1 MLFSFFIRRLAM
13 WSALLVVGLG
23 LWLGIHVSSAG
34 LAEHWKEAVRKE
46 FARQG
51 IDISIGKLTID
62 PLHGLVARDVRVYEP
77 QDPSRPPDGGPGSD
91 GVTARREPTILA
103 DISRIDLDVSLTR
116 LMQKEI
122 YLNSLK
128 VRDAKVSLPVDPEIP
143 DGERLEVSE
152 CNARVLFSADSVEIQ
167 ELNGRLLGVRVNLN
181 GELVRH
187 PKKLAD
193 GKPKTWQGVRHDQ
206 RLAVRQALRG
216 LAPLRVPKGAPA
228 ELRVRAMAD
237 LGRLEE
243 GRFEF
248 TFLAPQLAWEE
259 MEAREIRLSGHW
271 DNGLLQMEDIRF
283 RDEGGAFRA
292 EADFIRSTGVLR
304 FNVESTAMLPE
315 LARQRLWPNDWPLF
329 RLVDP
334 PRVTAGG
341 SLAFSKELARPIGVL
356 TGSFALGRSQVGDD
370 HFEFASAN
378 IASDGKRVFLR
389 DLRVRQKEGGD
400 LRADIL
406 LDGDELRARGQSTVH
421 PETVAPLV
429 PRGFVRD
436 LLAAFDCGN
445 GTSAMGFTVL
455 GNFKVRESWAVET
468 NIEARDIRFHGVP
481 ITSATGK
488 WAIRETKQV
497 FENAL
502 VKIPAGATTGI
513 GTDARTTS
521 ETVASAQSITLHPPF
536 GQTEFNGVRC
546 QGWPHTVIAAVVPQT
561 LRAVPKFKLSDPGDL
576 AVDGVLGGRT
586 GPKSDLRMT
595 MASRGM
601 LLYPAFGKELPLQSP
616 SAMLTLKDRSAILPV
631 VEASCYGGRVSGNL
645 RFDNLGSEK
654 ISSSG
659 KIMLKDIGYQQLMRL
674 FSDRPDDAKGTLDVI
689 ATFTCADA
697 TLNTLDAEG
706 SMKLVNGDLFSIP
719 LFGPLSPLIE
729 AVLPERGIGY
739 SVASTATATAT
750 VRQGV
755 LTTEDFTAM
764 TPAFKMD
771 GRGTIHLPTNGV
783 EFFARFNARGIA
795 EVATVIFSYIFEY
808 KCEGTLGKPEWKP
821 LRIPKLPIPKI
832 PLPKLPLPGRDGN

>member
-1 MLFSFFIRRLAM
+1 VLFSFLIRRLAM

-51 IDISIGKLTID
+51 IDISIGKLTLD
-62 PLHGLVARDVRVYEP
+62 PLHGLVAREVRVYEP
-77 QDPSRPPDGGPGSD
+77 EETDDGSATPRRAPS
-91 GVTARREPTILA
+91 ILA
-103 DISRIDLDVSLTR
+103 DVSRIDLDVSLPR
-116 LMQKEI
+116 LMQGEV

-128 VRDAKVSLPVDPEIP
+128 VRDAMVSLPVDPEIP
-143 DGERLEVSE
+143 EGERLEVSE
-152 CNARVLFSADSVEIQ
+152 CNARVLFSEDSVEIQ
-167 ELNGRLLGVRVNLN
+167 ELNGRMLGILVNVN

-187 PKKLAD
+187 PDKKT
-193 GKPKTWQGVRHDQ
+193 GGQPKTWQGIRHEQ
-206 RLAVRQALRG
+206 RLAVRRALRA
-216 LAPLRVPKGAPA
+216 LAPMRVAKGAPA

-259 MEAREIRLSGHW
+259 MEASEIRLAGHW

-283 RDEGGAFRA
+283 RDEGGSLRA

-315 LARQRLWPNDWPLF
+315 LVRQRVWPADWPLF

-356 TGSFALGRSQVGDD
+356 TGSLALGRSQVGDD

-378 IASDGKRVFLR
+378 IASDGQRVFLR
-389 DLRVRQKEGGD
+389 DFRVRQKEGGE

-406 LDGDELRARGQSTVH
+406 LDGEDLRARGQSTVH
-421 PETVAPLV
+421 PETVAPLL
-429 PRGFVRD
+429 PRGFVRN
-436 LLAAFDCGN
+436 LLAAFDCGD
-445 GTSAMGFTVL
+445 GTSALGFTVL
-455 GNFKVRESWAVET
+455 GNFKARESWAVET
-468 NIEARDIRFHGVP
+468 NIEAKDIRFHGVP

-488 WAIRETKQV
+488 WAIRETKHV
-497 FENAL
+497 FEDAV

-521 ETVASAQSITLHPPF
+521 ETVATGQSITLHPPF
-536 GQTEFNGVRC
+536 GQTEFRGVRC
-546 QGWPHTVIAAVVPQT
+546 QGWPHTVIAAIVPQVLGT
-561 LRAVPKFKLSDPGDL
+561 LPKFKLSDPGDL

-601 LLYPAFGKELPLQSP
+601 LLYPAFGKELPLLAP
-616 SAMLTLKDRSAILPV
+616 SAMLSLKDRSAILPV
-631 VEASCYGGRVSGNL
+631 IEASCYGGRVSGNL
-645 RFDNLGSEK
+645 RFDNLGSPK

-659 KIMLKDIGYQQLMRL
+659 KITLEDVGYQQLMRL
-674 FSDRPDDAKGTLDVI
+674 FSDRPDEAKGTLDVR
-689 ATFTCADA
+689 ATFTCADG
-697 TLNTLDAEG
+697 TLNTLDADG

-719 LFGPLSPLIE
+719 LFGPLSPLVE

-755 LTTEDFTAM
+755 LTTEDFNAM

-795 EVATVIFSYIFEY
+795 EVATVILSYIFEY

-821 LRIPKLPIPKI
+821 LHIPKLPIPKL
-832 PLPKLPLPGRDGN
+832 PLPKIPLPGRNKE

>member
-1 MLFSFFIRRLAM
+1 M

-23 LWLGIHVSSAG
+23 LWLGIHVSRAG

-51 IDISIGKLTID
+51 IDISIGKLTLD

-77 QDPSRPPDGGPGSD
+77 EEPPSAPGEEAERPSD
-91 GVTARREPTILA
+91 DRAARRGPSILA

-116 LMQKEI
+116 LMQGEV
-122 YLNSLK
+122 YLNSLR
-128 VRDAKVSLPVDPEIP
+128 VRDAMVSLPVDPESP
-143 DGERLEVSE
+143 DGERLDLSE
-152 CNARVLFSADSVEIQ
+152 CNARVLFSQDSVEIQ
-167 ELNGRLLGVRVNLN
+167 ELNGRLLGILVNVN

-187 PKKLAD
+187 PEKKT
-193 GKPKTWQGVRHDQ
+193 GGQPKAWQGIRHEQ
-206 RLAVRQALRG
+206 RLAVRRALKT
-216 LAPLRVPKGAPA
+216 LAPLRVAKGAPA

-259 MEAREIRLSGHW
+259 MEAREIRVAGNW

-283 RDEGGAFRA
+283 RDEGGSFRA

-315 LARQRLWPNDWPLF
+315 LARQRLWPDDWPLF

-356 TGSFALGRSQVGDD
+356 TGSLALGRSQVGGD

-378 IASDGKRVFLR
+378 IASDGQRVFLR
-389 DLRVRQKEGGD
+389 DFRVRQKEGGD

-406 LDGDELRARGQSTVH
+406 LDGNDLRARGQSTVH
-421 PETVAPLV
+421 PETVAPLL
-429 PRGFVRD
+429 PPGFTRD
-436 LLAAFDCGN
+436 LLAAFDCGG
-445 GTSAMGFTVL
+445 GTSALGFTVL

-468 NIEARDIRFHGVP
+468 NIEAKDIRFHGVP

-513 GTDARTTS
+513 GTSARTTS

-536 GQTEFNGVRC
+536 GHTEFRGVRC
-546 QGWPHTVIAAVVPQT
+546 QGWPHTVIAAVVPRT
-561 LRAVPKFKLSDPGDL
+561 LGALPKFKLSDPGDL

-616 SAMLTLKDRSAILPV
+616 SAMLSLKDRSAILPV
-631 VEASCYGGRVSGNL
+631 VEASCYGGKVSGSL

-659 KIMLKDIGYQQLMRL
+659 KITLDDVGYQQLMRL
-674 FSDRPDDAKGTLDVI
+674 FSDRPDDAKGTLDVS
-689 ATFTCADA
+689 ATFACADG
-697 TLNTLDAEG
+697 TLATLDADG

-719 LFGPLSPLIE
+719 LFGPLSPLVE

-755 LTTEDFTAM
+755 LKTEDFNAL

-771 GRGTIHLPTNGV
+771 GRGTIHLPSNGV

-795 EVATVIFSYIFEY
+795 EVATVLFSYIFEY

-821 LRIPKLPIPKI
+821 LLIPKL
-832 PLPKLPLPGRDGN
+832 PLPKLPLPKIPLPGRDRAAEGGR

>member
-1 MLFSFFIRRLAM
+1 
-13 WSALLVVGLG
+13 
-23 LWLGIHVSSAG
+23 
-34 LAEHWKEAVRKE
+34 
-46 FARQG
+46 
-51 IDISIGKLTID
+51 
-62 PLHGLVARDVRVYEP
+62 
-77 QDPSRPPDGGPGSD
+77 
-91 GVTARREPTILA
+91 
-103 DISRIDLDVSLTR
+103 
-116 LMQKEI
+116 
-122 YLNSLK
+122 
-128 VRDAKVSLPVDPEIP
+128 
-143 DGERLEVSE
+143 
-152 CNARVLFSADSVEIQ
+152 VEIQ
-167 ELNGRLLGVRVNLN
+167 ELNGRLLGILVNVN

-187 PKKLAD
+187 PEKKT
-193 GKPKTWQGVRHDQ
+193 GGQPKAWQGIRHEQ
-206 RLAVRQALRG
+206 RLAVRRALKT
-216 LAPLRVPKGAPA
+216 LAPLRVAKGAPA

-259 MEAREIRLSGHW
+259 MEAREIRVAGNW

-283 RDEGGAFRA
+283 RDEGGSFRA

-315 LARQRLWPNDWPLF
+315 LARQRLWPDDWPLF

-356 TGSFALGRSQVGDD
+356 TGSLALGRSQVGED

-378 IASDGKRVFLR
+378 IASDGQRVFLR
-389 DLRVRQKEGGD
+389 DFRVRQKEGGD

-406 LDGDELRARGQSTVH
+406 LDGNELRARGQSTVH
-421 PETVAPLV
+421 PETVAPLL
-429 PRGFVRD
+429 PPGFTRD
-436 LLAAFDCGN
+436 LLAAFDCGD
-445 GTSAMGFTVL
+445 GTSALGFTVL

-468 NIEARDIRFHGVP
+468 NIEAKDIRFHGVP

-513 GTDARTTS
+513 GTSARTTS

-536 GQTEFNGVRC
+536 GHTEFRGVRC
-546 QGWPHTVIAAVVPQT
+546 QGWPHTVIAAVVPRT
-561 LRAVPKFKLSDPGDL
+561 LGALPKFKLSDPGDL

-616 SAMLTLKDRSAILPV
+616 SAMLSLKDRSAILPV
-631 VEASCYGGRVSGNL
+631 VEASCYGGKVSGSL

-659 KIMLKDIGYQQLMRL
+659 KITLDDVGYQQLMRL
-674 FSDRPDDAKGTLDVI
+674 FSDRPDDAKGTLDVS
-689 ATFTCADA
+689 ATFACADG
-697 TLNTLDAEG
+697 TLATLDADG

-719 LFGPLSPLIE
+719 LFGPLSPLVE

-755 LTTEDFTAM
+755 LKTEDFNAL

-771 GRGTIHLPTNGV
+771 GRGTIHLPSNGV

-795 EVATVIFSYIFEY
+795 EVATVLFSYIFEY

-821 LRIPKLPIPKI
+821 LLIPKL
-832 PLPKLPLPGRDGN
+832 PLPKLPLPKIPLPGRDRAAEGGR